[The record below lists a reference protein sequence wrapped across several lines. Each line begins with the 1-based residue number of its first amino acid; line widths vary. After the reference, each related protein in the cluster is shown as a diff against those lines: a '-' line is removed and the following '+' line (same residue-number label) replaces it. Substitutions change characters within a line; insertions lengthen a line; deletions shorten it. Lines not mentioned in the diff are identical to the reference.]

1 MFEQFNLHS
10 VKNTVV
16 KFYANLDTL
25 LYCMSILSIQQ
36 FLKSTSAFQ
45 VFVCWVH
52 VLGMVSCKFTW
63 LIECIVHLTF
73 EKMNSQENSNM
84 EKKEEMFN
92 IKEKKK
98 QFF

>member
-16 KFYANLDTL
+16 KFYVNLDTL

-45 VFVCWVH
+45 VFVC
-52 VLGMVSCKFTW
+52 
-63 LIECIVHLTF
+63 
-73 EKMNSQENSNM
+73 
-84 EKKEEMFN
+84 
-92 IKEKKK
+92 
-98 QFF
+98 